1 MKDIYIREASEM
13 SGIEN
18 VNQKSEAEVV
28 LLACGHCLGFLSSF
42 EADARA
48 FRQQVYAIDRLR
60 NADQPPFEL

>member
-1 MKDIYIREASEM
+1 M